1 MPQDSLNVTAS
12 TSFQIAPTLQGLP
25 RTSVGVYTG
34 YFGSYNVVNQPA
46 DFYTVLSWPF
56 QAIVNTDSSDPAVL
70 VGAPPPA
77 GVNYV
82 DATLLYR
89 YSGPDPQGLP
99 DYLVPVRIYPLNS
112 NPITTD
118 NTENFDASQLRG
130 SFSFQVEQPDYA
142 AAEAL
147 VAGFGYRS
155 ALPIETFGQT
165 TVVLSKVNP
174 QLSVNITGTTPIGAA
189 DYNNLNAYLSY
200 GGGSVIHYAGTQVT
214 VGTGLLADVQGNV
227 AVHQSWLKDVDDR
240 QGTVANNLTLTSTT
254 LTGWSTPAATH
265 PTLTLD
271 TLQGDVVLSGST
283 VDQFDVEGT
292 PDSAPR
298 VTIRN
303 FATSGPA
310 AGVYVM
316 GKSVMPLYV
325 TGNFAV
331 YVGRR
336 LNADG
341 FVTNVGQVDGVYD
354 YHNMFNPYDAG
365 FSNQFVTQHL
375 FENFQLFNPSGAVL
389 VPGTIYDYYL
399 ANYIYQGQQPLPVF
413 FNYTGAG
420 QSTLVFDTSH
430 DVMNQVGNQVHWGT
444 MTFSPF
450 DELHRRCRQRQLPW
464 SGRLAVLSRGRA
476 VRGQYRHVFLRTAVD
491 RQFEFPGQT
500 RSVGADRQSIAQSGA
515 LHRRR
520 AQCDRCRRDPHRRGA
535 GAGDCRGSWAGNFGR
550 VEPAVFAPDQR
561 PDIVAHCRGAF

>member
-1 MPQDSLNVTAS
+1 M
-12 TSFQIAPTLQGLP
+12 P

-82 DATLLYR
+82 DTTLLYR

-99 DYLVPVRIYPLNS
+99 DYLVPVRIYPLTS

-118 NTENFDASQLRG
+118 NTANFDASQLRG
-130 SFSFQVEQPDYA
+130 SFSFQVAQPDYA

-155 ALPIETFGQT
+155 ATPVETFGQT

-174 QLSVNITGTTPIGAA
+174 QLSVSITGTTQIGAT
-189 DYNNLNAYLSY
+189 DYNNLNAFLSF

-214 VGTGLLADVQGNV
+214 VGTGVLADVQGNV
-227 AVHQSWLKDVDDR
+227 AVHRAWLKDVDDR
-240 QGTVANNLTLTSTT
+240 QGAVANNVTLTSTT
-254 LTGWSTPAATH
+254 FTGWSTPAATH

-271 TLQGDVVLSGST
+271 TLQGDVTLSGSA

-316 GKSVMPLYV
+316 GKSVMPLFV
-325 TGNFAV
+325 TGHFAL

-341 FVTNVGQVDGVYD
+341 TVTNVGQVDGRLRL
-354 YHNMFNPYDAG
+354 P
-365 FSNQFVTQHL
+365 
-375 FENFQLFNPSGAVL
+375 
-389 VPGTIYDYYL
+389 
-399 ANYIYQGQQPLPVF
+399 QQV
-413 FNYTGAG
+413 
-420 QSTLVFDTSH
+420 QS
-430 DVMNQVGNQVHWGT
+430 
-444 MTFSPF
+444 
-450 DELHRRCRQRQLPW
+450 R
-464 SGRLAVLSRGRA
+464 
-476 VRGQYRHVFLRTAVD
+476 
-491 RQFEFPGQT
+491 
-500 RSVGADRQSIAQSGA
+500 
-515 LHRRR
+515 
-520 AQCDRCRRDPHRRGA
+520 
-535 GAGDCRGSWAGNFGR
+535 
-550 VEPAVFAPDQR
+550 
-561 PDIVAHCRGAF
+561 